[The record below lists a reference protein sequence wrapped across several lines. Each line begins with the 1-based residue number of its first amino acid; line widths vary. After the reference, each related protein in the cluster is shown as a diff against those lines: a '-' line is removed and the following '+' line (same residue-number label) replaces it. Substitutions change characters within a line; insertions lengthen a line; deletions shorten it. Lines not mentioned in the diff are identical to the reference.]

1 MKQFAA
7 MLSACLLLFALPA
20 GVAGADT
27 PLPTPAPDTPIPE
40 ETAAIAE
47 ELTRNV
53 SYARIDS
60 GYTPSRL
67 YDRDPLTICELLAGE
82 RLQLTTR
89 TDDALGCLHLRLADP
104 LTPLLIEQFDG
115 DGALLD
121 SATLAPQML
130 VELVVL
136 EPGCMCATITPVD
149 AAAKICDVRVYGVGT
164 LPDDV
169 PVWQPAEERVDFLI
183 VTTHPDDEWLFLGA
197 IYPFYGGERGLTGT
211 FAYVTTPKNFGRLHE
226 ALNGLWTAGVRAYPH
241 FLGFPDIHT
250 SEPKEKKSQFR
261 EDEVLLSLVR
271 LYRSVRP
278 LVVFAQDP
286 VRGEYGHWQHIIS
299 ANAALE
305 AARLAA
311 DASFDPASVQSD
323 GTWQVRKVYCH
334 LYEENAVVLDVET
347 PLPAYDGMTALEI
360 ARAAYKEHKSQ
371 QDLWFY
377 PIAKET
383 SSCDIRRLGLAYTT
397 VGLDST
403 AGADLFENIDP
414 ALFVASLNATPEPTA
429 SPAPTPKPTATP
441 ASATP
446 TPTAEPAEPAGAAAS
461 PAAAIVA
468 GGVLATCLL
477 ALLAQQRRARRAA
490 NRGTDEG

>member
-1 MKQFAA
+1 MKQFFA

-47 ELTRNV
+47 ELTRSV

-60 GYTPSRL
+60 GFTASQL
-67 YDRDPLTICELLAGE
+67 YDRNPLTYCELLAGE

-89 TDDALGCLHLRLADP
+89 TDAALGYLHLRLADP

-149 AAAKICDVRVYGVGT
+149 ASAKICDVRVYGVGT
-164 LPDDV
+164 LPDEV

-403 AGADLFENIDP
+403 AGADLFEHIDP
-414 ALFVASLNATPEPTA
+414 ALAWSAPCRSRSAIWATAGPRWCTRWPNG
-429 SPAPTPKPTATP
+429 
-441 ASATP
+441 SA
-446 TPTAEPAEPAGAAAS
+446 
-461 PAAAIVA
+461 
-468 GGVLATCLL
+468 
-477 ALLAQQRRARRAA
+477 
-490 NRGTDEG
+490 